1 MPDYICEDCGYKA
14 RDAYELKRHKNR
26 KYPCNSV
33 IIVSK
38 DKVEVVK
45 KDEVNIEPKPMK
57 EIKYKMK
64 IDIENPKNNKLEK
77 I

>member
-1 MPDYICEDCGYKA
+1 MPEWVCDDCGYKA
-14 RDAYELKRHKNR
+14 CDKWKVSRHLNR

-33 IIVSK
+33 AIATKNKI
-38 DKVEVVK
+38 EVVK
-45 KDEVNIEPKPMK
+45 KNELNIEPKPKK
-57 EIKYKMK
+57 EIKYKMN

>member
-1 MPDYICEDCGYKA
+1 MPEYICDDCGYKG
-14 RDAYELKRHKNR
+14 RDAFDMKKHLNR

-33 IIVSK
+33 SIASK
-38 DKVEVVK
+38 EKIEVVK
-45 KDEVNIEPKPMK
+45 KDELNIEPKPVK

-64 IDIENPKNNKLEK
+64 IDIEDPKNNKLEK

>member
-1 MPDYICEDCGYKA
+1 MPDYICEDCGYETY
-14 RDAYELKRHKNR
+14 DAWVMKRHKNR
-26 KYPCNSV
+26 KYPCNS
-33 IIVSK
+33 IGIVSK
-38 DKVEVVK
+38 EKIEIVK
-45 KDEVNIEPKPMK
+45 KDEVNIEPKPKK